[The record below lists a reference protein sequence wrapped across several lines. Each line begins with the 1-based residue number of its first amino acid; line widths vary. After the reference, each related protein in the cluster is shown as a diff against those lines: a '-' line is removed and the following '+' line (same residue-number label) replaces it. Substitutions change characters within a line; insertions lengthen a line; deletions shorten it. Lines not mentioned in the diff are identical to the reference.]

1 MVAAALLLIPTA
13 CAAPTETALRVPWQ
27 ALHKVAETAPNNQ
40 TALWTDGTKTV
51 LAWPGGPDQPGI
63 RLSNGTNETVL
74 LPFGTLQQV
83 ALYPAD
89 AGLLHILWL
98 DQTHPDEPRL
108 ASALIT
114 TDGKIERGANAVSAK
129 ATTHY
134 AAVRLANGNVL
145 TLWIEARQHS
155 PLYAQLLD
163 GADRAHPPVRLS
175 SDASYPTGMVDLN
188 GTLHLAWLE
197 NAASQSWTIRYLTFN
212 NSSLPDTDNPSTI
225 PVAVIKLGAGESLE
239 DFALGMDGTHVY
251 CLWNSVFLNSTGQ
264 PIGSLA
270 GLAFPI
276 GNVSAVQ
283 QIKLD
288 ALREQNVHGLS
299 IPIRAMQTLTISLTN
314 STWDSQAWND
324 NPIAV
329 SVTPDSAVLHPVY
342 DEPVGILGKTTL
354 ASDANGK
361 LYLAWTLVQAD
372 GTAAVYY
379 ASTGS

>member
-1 MVAAALLLIPTA
+1 VS
-13 CAAPTETALRVPWQ
+13 
-27 ALHKVAETAPNNQ
+27 
-40 TALWTDGTKTV
+40 
-51 LAWPGGPDQPGI
+51 
-63 RLSNGTNETVL
+63 LS
-74 LPFGTLQQV
+74 
-83 ALYPAD
+83 
-89 AGLLHILWL
+89 
-98 DQTHPDEPRL
+98 R
-108 ASALIT
+108 
-114 TDGKIERGANAVSAK
+114 
-129 ATTHY
+129 
-134 AAVRLANGNVL
+134 
-145 TLWIEARQHS
+145 
-155 PLYAQLLD
+155 
-163 GADRAHPPVRLS
+163 
-175 SDASYPTGMVDLN
+175 
-188 GTLHLAWLE
+188 
-197 NAASQSWTIRYLTFN
+197 
-212 NSSLPDTDNPSTI
+212 
-225 PVAVIKLGAGESLE
+225 
-239 DFALGMDGTHVY
+239 
-251 CLWNSVFLNSTGQ
+251 TGQ

>member
-1 MVAAALLLIPTA
+1 
-13 CAAPTETALRVPWQ
+13 
-27 ALHKVAETAPNNQ
+27 
-40 TALWTDGTKTV
+40 
-51 LAWPGGPDQPGI
+51 
-63 RLSNGTNETVL
+63 
-74 LPFGTLQQV
+74 
-83 ALYPAD
+83 
-89 AGLLHILWL
+89 
-98 DQTHPDEPRL
+98 
-108 ASALIT
+108 
-114 TDGKIERGANAVSAK
+114 
-129 ATTHY
+129 
-134 AAVRLANGNVL
+134 
-145 TLWIEARQHS
+145 
-155 PLYAQLLD
+155 
-163 GADRAHPPVRLS
+163 
-175 SDASYPTGMVDLN
+175 MVDLN

-225 PVAVIKLGAGESLE
+225 PVAVIKLGAGQTLE
-239 DFALGMDGTHVY
+239 DFALGVDGSHVY
-251 CLWNSVFLNSTGQ
+251 CLWNLVSLSSTGQ
-264 PIGSLA
+264 PIGSLV

-314 STWDSQAWND
+314 STWDGQAWND